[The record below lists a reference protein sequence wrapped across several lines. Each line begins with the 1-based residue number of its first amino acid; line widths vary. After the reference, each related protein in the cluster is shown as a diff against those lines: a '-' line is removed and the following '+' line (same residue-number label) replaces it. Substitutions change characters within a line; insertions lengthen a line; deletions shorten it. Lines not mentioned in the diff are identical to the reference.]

1 MSEYND
7 SIHPKV
13 IYFLYCFHIYFT
25 LNVSLALLA
34 AAIRATFRMELEQ
47 QFNELHLTTSLQG
60 PRSLAA
66 MLAAFLV
73 SGLLHEVI
81 INCIHGTKQLPAPTW
96 DINGFFLL
104 HGMCL
109 VAELVEESD
118 HSKNDSF

>member
-60 PRSLAA
+60 RGGASIASSH
-66 MLAAFLV
+66 V
-73 SGLLHEVI
+73 GGLLSLRVAARGD
-81 INCIHGTKQLPAPTW
+81 NQLHPRDQAAPSP
-96 DINGFFLL
+96 NLGHQRVLPPSR
-104 HGMCL
+104 HVPGGR
-109 VAELVEESD
+109 AGGG
-118 HSKNDSF
+118 K